1 MKNNKTKK
9 RKHLKHYSENIFS
22 KYRPILFYKLYKSN
36 LGFHS
41 QKPLFGLADSSTDDS
56 KIFPVRKV
64 LISKLLQY
72 INLSEDK
79 NDHYII
85 VIEIASSVL
94 GLNISNRKCQHYLA
108 GFNEAL
114 FEEERSNI
122 VHFDFSSKFKNIPNM
137 RMVIEKK

>member
-1 MKNNKTKK
+1 M
-9 RKHLKHYSENIFS
+9 REHLKHYSENIFS
-22 KYRPILFYKLYKSN
+22 KYSPILFYKSYKSN

-41 QKPLFGLADSSTDDS
+41 QKLLFGLADSSTDDS
-56 KIFPVRKV
+56 KLFPVWKV
-64 LISKLLQY
+64 LISKLFQY
-72 INLSEDK
+72 INLPEDK

-94 GLNISNRKCQHYLA
+94 GLNISNRKYQHYLA

-137 RMVIEKK
+137 RRVIEKK